1 MERIIEKSKKIIEV
15 LVILLICFIG
25 VRRGGYYK
33 IDTLGVMYI
42 INLLILLYLV
52 INGKININK
61 GISFGFITLVMSY
74 FIPLAINNA
83 ATMSGAINIA
93 TRVYS
98 IYLLYIL
105 ITNSKNKEKYIK
117 AMVVF
122 IAIVGLFVLDEAGIR
137 LFEKPLNFLGG
148 AYVSDIG
155 QAPETIFQYTNFLGI
170 LSLVSI
176 VYLYKK
182 LVENLDNKSKII
194 FLYAC
199 ISYFTTIMFYSHS
212 KMIFI
217 LYLITA
223 IVLPIVI
230 KRKKDILYLLFNF
243 VFSLVVFSIAKVYI
257 LFISLAIVTAVS
269 IIYEYV
275 LNKEKY
281 KNLKRCITIALIAVV
296 IIMAIISV
304 NKILNSSV
312 ILNFR
317 DYFSNYR
324 STSLRLT
331 YYIDGLKIAFS
342 NPLNAIFGSGGNAF
356 RTLYETVQ
364 TSEYVSLEVHSL
376 FVQVLLESGILGI
389 VGLIAII
396 VLTIKNSKDKVYKYM
411 LIIYLVFAAFDISF
425 TYLFILYFFTIL
437 LAINSNEK
445 VEEASKTFLVCNGI
459 MYLSVFFILTT
470 QVIAMVIEPA
480 KVDNLNVSL
489 DEQQKIINECKIAST
504 LDLYDIDYIRLY
516 SRACVNYMDIL
527 DIKKDLYGQDNLEKR
542 YELSNIIYANTRN
555 ELIFEKSN
563 KYAIDDNVF
572 YTCKYV
578 DELVGANY
586 FGDEIVGYE
595 FYLNEML
602 NRIEEFKT
610 HPLNDYAQIQY
621 VLGLENIYTK
631 FSNINT
637 MLNSEKISSMLDN
650 IKEILQ

>member
-1 MERIIEKSKKIIEV
+1 
-15 LVILLICFIG
+15 
-25 VRRGGYYK
+25 
-33 IDTLGVMYI
+33 
-42 INLLILLYLV
+42 
-52 INGKININK
+52 
-61 GISFGFITLVMSY
+61 
-74 FIPLAINNA
+74 
-83 ATMSGAINIA
+83 
-93 TRVYS
+93 
-98 IYLLYIL
+98 
-105 ITNSKNKEKYIK
+105 
-117 AMVVF
+117 
-122 IAIVGLFVLDEAGIR
+122 
-137 LFEKPLNFLGG
+137 
-148 AYVSDIG
+148 
-155 QAPETIFQYTNFLGI
+155 
-170 LSLVSI
+170 
-176 VYLYKK
+176 
-182 LVENLDNKSKII
+182 
-194 FLYAC
+194 
-199 ISYFTTIMFYSHS
+199 
-212 KMIFI
+212 
-217 LYLITA
+217 
-223 IVLPIVI
+223 
-230 KRKKDILYLLFNF
+230 
-243 VFSLVVFSIAKVYI
+243 
-257 LFISLAIVTAVS
+257 
-269 IIYEYV
+269 
-275 LNKEKY
+275 
-281 KNLKRCITIALIAVV
+281 
-296 IIMAIISV
+296 MAIISV

-331 YYIDGLKIAFS
+331 YYIDGSKIAFS
-342 NPLNAIFGSGGNAF
+342 SPVNVIFGSGGNAF

-437 LAINSNEK
+437 LAINGNEK

-470 QVIAMVIEPA
+470 QIIAMVIEPA

-504 LDLYDIDYIRLY
+504 LDPYDIDYIRLY

-555 ELIFEKSN
+555 ELKFEKSN

-586 FGDEIVGYE
+586 LGDEVVGYA

>member
-1 MERIIEKSKKIIEV
+1 
-15 LVILLICFIG
+15 
-25 VRRGGYYK
+25 
-33 IDTLGVMYI
+33 
-42 INLLILLYLV
+42 
-52 INGKININK
+52 
-61 GISFGFITLVMSY
+61 
-74 FIPLAINNA
+74 
-83 ATMSGAINIA
+83 
-93 TRVYS
+93 
-98 IYLLYIL
+98 
-105 ITNSKNKEKYIK
+105 
-117 AMVVF
+117 
-122 IAIVGLFVLDEAGIR
+122 
-137 LFEKPLNFLGG
+137 
-148 AYVSDIG
+148 
-155 QAPETIFQYTNFLGI
+155 
-170 LSLVSI
+170 
-176 VYLYKK
+176 
-182 LVENLDNKSKII
+182 
-194 FLYAC
+194 
-199 ISYFTTIMFYSHS
+199 
-212 KMIFI
+212 
-217 LYLITA
+217 
-223 IVLPIVI
+223 
-230 KRKKDILYLLFNF
+230 
-243 VFSLVVFSIAKVYI
+243 
-257 LFISLAIVTAVS
+257 
-269 IIYEYV
+269 
-275 LNKEKY
+275 
-281 KNLKRCITIALIAVV
+281 
-296 IIMAIISV
+296 
-304 NKILNSSV
+304 
-312 ILNFR
+312 
-317 DYFSNYR
+317 
-324 STSLRLT
+324 
-331 YYIDGLKIAFS
+331 
-342 NPLNAIFGSGGNAF
+342 
-356 RTLYETVQ
+356 
-364 TSEYVSLEVHSL
+364 
-376 FVQVLLESGILGI
+376 
-389 VGLIAII
+389 
-396 VLTIKNSKDKVYKYM
+396 M

-504 LDLYDIDYIRLY
+504 LDPYDIDYIRLY

-542 YELSNIIYANTRN
+542 YEFSNIIYANTRN

-586 FGDEIVGYE
+586 LGDEVVGYE